1 MVFVVMTPVGEL
13 LFKALGDNEAV
24 LGIDGQVAGIEE
36 RMKVGAEKQAVADL
50 VTSPVRI
57 GPDVRGFQDWQ
68 GFLLGNCTA
77 TSVRIKNGNPE
88 AGLAE
93 PRLSHVGSSVSV
105 LLLLDARGYWAGSES
120 FLDLGP

>member
-50 VTSPVRI
+50 VPSPVRI
-57 GPDVRGFQDWQ
+57 GSDVRGFQDWE
-68 GFLLGNCTA
+68 GLLLGDGAAA
-77 TSVRIKNGNPE
+77 TISIQNRHPE

-93 PRLSHVGSSVSV
+93 PRLGHIRSSVAI
-105 LLLLDARGYWAGSES
+105 LLLLDAWGNRAGSES